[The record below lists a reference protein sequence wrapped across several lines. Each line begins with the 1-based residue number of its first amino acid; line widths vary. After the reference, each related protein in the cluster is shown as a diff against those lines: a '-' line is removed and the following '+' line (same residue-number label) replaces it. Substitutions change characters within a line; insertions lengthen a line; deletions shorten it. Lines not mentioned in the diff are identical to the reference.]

1 MKKYLANYIS
11 AIRIIISPVI
21 IYLLLVGSF
30 ELATL
35 LYLLG
40 LLTDVIDGYV
50 ARKLNT
56 VSDFG
61 MIWDPITSVILFYS
75 ASFTLAFLGC
85 ISWIYPLVI
94 GIYSFLAFIIGNTT
108 KYEKLKKSLHLA
120 DVVIGAGIGD
130 IGLGLL
136 MVYIFMPGLFI
147 VITFLVFVILL
158 LKLMLHKRAGSVNL
172 L

>member
-30 ELATL
+30 ELATI

-40 LLTDVIDGYV
+40 LLTDVMDGYV
-50 ARKLNT
+50 ARRLDA

-61 MIWDPITSVILFYS
+61 AIWDPITSVVLFYLT
-75 ASFTLAFLGC
+75 SFALVYLGH
-85 ISWIYPLVI
+85 ISWLYPSVI
-94 GIYSFLAFIIGNTT
+94 GMYSIVAFTIGKIT
-108 KYEKLKKSLHLA
+108 KHEKLRKNLHIL
-120 DVVIGAGIGD
+120 DIIIGAGIGD

-136 MVYIFMPGLFI
+136 MTYIFMPELFI
-147 VITFLVFVILL
+147 VVILSVTIVL
-158 LKLMLHKRAGSVNL
+158 SQKFLFLK
-172 L
+172 